1 MRSVPLHRYRG
12 TTTAVRLAITGALA
26 ITVSSLAGCVSPVAL
41 HRAVIEY
48 DRAVSDI
55 QGEMLLLNIA
65 RARHFQPLHFT
76 AVSSVA
82 ATFDIQAS
90 IGLAPAQAGLTEQ
103 LVAPVLGASVAERPT
118 ITIVPVEGEDFTKR
132 ILSPTDA
139 VRLIFLHQ
147 QGVEPALLL
156 RMMADELVLT
166 GERKARFFH
175 NDPRRVDEYTEFRRR
190 ILHLSSLKPSHA
202 LHIGPIAYE
211 EVLPIALPPV
221 SRSGETLQALDK
233 VIAAVEKGYQ
243 WESLQSGGPPTLVRQ
258 VVGRPMIT
266 NYDPNDLSNEER
278 RRLNEEAEHLP
289 PNKLLVDI
297 RPDGPGGEYPMHGHF
312 VLRSFNAIMRF
323 LGNGIIHAPE
333 FPVEKDPRTG
343 PILQNP
349 PGTIVIE
356 ETDARPS
363 NAAFSVEYEGLWY
376 SMRRA
381 PTTAQPVLPWNQEAF
396 RVLNQLYQMTVT
408 ESRAATPAITIAK

>member
-12 TTTAVRLAITGALA
+12 ARAAVRLAVTGALVV
-26 ITVSSLAGCVSPVAL
+26 TVSSLAGCVSPVAL

-139 VRLIFLHQ
+139 VRLVFLHQ

-190 ILHLSSLKPSHA
+190 ILHLSSLKLSHA

-243 WESLQSGGPPTLVRQ
+243 WESLQGGSPPMWSGRWSAD
-258 VVGRPMIT
+258 R
-266 NYDPNDLSNEER
+266 
-278 RRLNEEAEHLP
+278 
-289 PNKLLVDI
+289 
-297 RPDGPGGEYPMHGHF
+297 
-312 VLRSFNAIMRF
+312 
-323 LGNGIIHAPE
+323 
-333 FPVEKDPRTG
+333 
-343 PILQNP
+343 
-349 PGTIVIE
+349 
-356 ETDARPS
+356 
-363 NAAFSVEYEGLWY
+363 
-376 SMRRA
+376 
-381 PTTAQPVLPWNQEAF
+381 
-396 RVLNQLYQMTVT
+396 
-408 ESRAATPAITIAK
+408 